1 MTNDFRSCNVIY
13 ICLCRKNE
21 NNWSLLVTRNTN
33 TPCRNSF
40 DAMLQVL
47 VIFSV
52 LSNLFVT
59 LFTYGYLVELIN
71 SYSLNLAPTVT

>member
-1 MTNDFRSCNVIY
+1 MIFVLAMLFTFVYVVRTKTIGHY
-13 ICLCRKNE
+13 
-21 NNWSLLVTRNTN
+21 SLLITRNTN